1 MPKKLFKTPNKD
13 HKFTVL
19 VTGEE
24 LQKIKARAEQYN
36 LSTSAFARLI
46 LLNGE
51 VKLSTQRKEPRE
63 EE

>member
-36 LSTSAFARLI
+36 LSTSAFARLM
-46 LLNGE
+46 LLQGQ
-51 VKLSTQRKEPRE
+51 VKIEK
-63 EE
+63 